1 MIQIDADIIA
11 AVQEIIARTIRGT
24 ALIDILREHRQIL
37 ADLCQLLLDTIM
49 DAHILSLDEG
59 IDIENHIR
67 ALHRCG
73 LQMESRVVAH
83 DKSRFRLTRNRII
96 DLTCDIVAVDDQL
109 YRTLQLVGDRTI
121 RRECRHHHH
130 AGKHGRQH
138 QHTYTSFKNH
148 DCSGLL
154 YSKK

>member
-24 ALIDILREHRQIL
+24 ALIDVLREHRQIL
-37 ADLCQLLLDTIM
+37 ADLRQLLLDAIM

-73 LQMESRVVAH
+73 LQMEGRVVAH

-109 YRTLQLVGDRTI
+109 YRTLQLIGDRMI